1 MGSRIAFGYD
11 FDNYENFQNI
21 TTWKKELPLLSCDLP
36 KEITL
41 TVQKSLRI
49 SNLKLAVIIIIFF
62 FYTENQMELH
72 HVRLRNVALWQ
83 VYLSALRLN
92 SLL

>member
-36 KEITL
+36 KEITF

-49 SNLKLAVIIIIFF
+49 SNLKLAVIIIIIFF
-62 FYTENQMELH
+62 FTLKTKWSFIKPSFT
-72 HVRLRNVALWQ
+72 ATTF
-83 VYLSALRLN
+83 
-92 SLL
+92 